1 MPQVSTGLRGLL
13 GVFEFGSKHTTA
25 QAAHISLW
33 CDTYAILVRCLEN
46 NITTLAPPLT
56 CYIVQFTCFFQF
68 VSSLKSFYCCSR
80 LPLLVLTLDDD
91 PTGGG
96 VLLWQVLLLDF

>member
-13 GVFEFGSKHTTA
+13 GVFQFGSKHTTA

-46 NITTLAPPLT
+46 NITTLP
-56 CYIVQFTCFFQF
+56 
-68 VSSLKSFYCCSR
+68 SFS

-96 VLLWQVLLLDF
+96 ILRWQLLLLDF

>member
-1 MPQVSTGLRGLL
+1 MPRVSTGLRGLL
-13 GVFEFGSKHTTA
+13 GVFQFGSKHTTA

-46 NITTLAPPLT
+46 NITTLP
-56 CYIVQFTCFFQF
+56 
-68 VSSLKSFYCCSR
+68 SFS

-96 VLLWQVLLLDF
+96 ILRWQLLLLDFLGKV